1 VALLTDQSARD
12 RRIAGLREAIDRFT
26 WTLFAERLV
35 AFFTHVTSMP
45 EVATAAVGADGSNAE
60 AALVAIS
67 NSRSYKIAQRLQKLK
82 PGRS

>member
-1 VALLTDQSARD
+1 
-12 RRIAGLREAIDRFT
+12 
-26 WTLFAERLV
+26 
-35 AFFTHVTSMP
+35 MP
-45 EVATAAVGADGSNAE
+45 EVATAAVGADGSSAE